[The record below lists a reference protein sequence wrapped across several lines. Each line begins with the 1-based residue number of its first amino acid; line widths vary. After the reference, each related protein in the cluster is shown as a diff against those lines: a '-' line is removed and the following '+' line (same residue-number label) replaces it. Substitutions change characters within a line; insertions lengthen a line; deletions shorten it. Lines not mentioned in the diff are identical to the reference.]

1 MGKGRRGK
9 ATRIVVSQLDVGFP
23 FRCFSSLEWLVCVSC
38 FFSSLTCI
46 TRRRKEGGNGKAK
59 RRVGKSSLSLSS
71 IALHSRTSK
80 YTHTALEGD
89 VSVTVFLSHPFFP
102 VDNKT
107 WLALL
112 FPSSALAPSA
122 STDPS
127 LLSLSGSRER
137 FVKIAPPAARTRESQ
152 RTIAF

>member
-1 MGKGRRGK
+1 MC
-9 ATRIVVSQLDVGFP
+9 VLLLFQLD
-23 FRCFSSLEWLVCVSC
+23 LHNKTKE
-38 FFSSLTCI
+38 
-46 TRRRKEGGNGKAK
+46 RRRKW
-59 RRVGKSSLSLSS
+59 KSEEKSRKKLSLSLFYRSS
-71 IALHSRTSK
+71 LADVQVH
-80 YTHTALEGD
+80 THTALEGD